1 VAACGGDVERAPDD
15 GGGTTTPDPTV
26 SWEETQDADD
36 LLMSIEGLSGPEAVR
51 YDPEQDVWFVSNF
64 GPGAGDERD
73 GDGFISRV
81 DAASGTVTEL
91 RFATGIE
98 VQPLHM
104 PRGMYITG
112 DTLWVADVDGVHG
125 FHRRSGAPLGF
136 HDFRGREPGFLN
148 DVALGPD
155 GALYVTD
162 TGRSSV
168 YRIGDGQLEAVLADP
183 LLGQP
188 NGITWHATR
197 GRFVLVPWDPGHP
210 ILSWAVGASG
220 TGAASGGSAATG
232 VAGVASITETTPL
245 SGTTN
250 GRLDG
255 VEVVDGRLIVASQT
269 DSTLH
274 VLDGDTLRPL
284 VRVAGEPADIGIDTR
299 RGRVAVPYV
308 GLDRVDVWRLPG
320 R

>member
-1 VAACGGDVERAPDD
+1 MLAVAACGGDVERAPDQAV
-15 GGGTTTPDPTV
+15 GAAPDPTFT
-26 SWEETQDADD
+26 WEEIQDAGDV
-36 LLMSIEGLSGPEAVR
+36 LMSVEGLSGPEAVR

-64 GPGAGDERD
+64 GPGADEERD

-81 DAASGTVTEL
+81 DAASGVVIEL
-91 RFATGIE
+91 RFAEGIE

-104 PRGMYITG
+104 PRGMFITG

-136 HDFRGREPGFLN
+136 HDFTAHEPGFLN
-148 DVALGPD
+148 DIVLGPD

-168 YRIGDGQLEAVLADP
+168 FRIGNGSVEEVIADTV
-183 LLGQP
+183 LGQP
-188 NGITWHATR
+188 NGITWDADR
-197 GRFVLVPWDPGHP
+197 AGFVLVPWNPGHAIRLWP
-210 ILSWAVGASG
+210 PGSMPGSPG
-220 TGAASGGSAATG
+220 GGGSATG
-232 VAGVASITETTPL
+232 AYVDNSATTPL
-245 SGTTN
+245 SAATP

-255 VEVVDGRLIVASQT
+255 VEVVEGRLIVASQT

-274 VLDGDTLRPL
+274 VLDGDALRPL

-308 GLDRVDVWRLPG
+308 GLDRVDVWALPG